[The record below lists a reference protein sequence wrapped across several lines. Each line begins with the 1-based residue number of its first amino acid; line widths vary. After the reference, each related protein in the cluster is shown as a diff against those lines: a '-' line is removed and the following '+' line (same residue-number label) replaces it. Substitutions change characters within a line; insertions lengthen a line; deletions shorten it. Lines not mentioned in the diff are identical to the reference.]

1 MQHDLFPHVAFSITP
16 EIGRDGPRLWVRHLV
31 IWREPGTIIRSI
43 ALKPGLNIVWSP
55 DPGASETAPIG
66 HGGGKTMFCRLLRY
80 CRGED
85 GFAPESQR
93 RSILEKLPNGH
104 VGAEIMLDG
113 RLWVVVRALGSH
125 HRDFVVEGGSLDELD
140 KAIRDGAT
148 PSGIDPLRDA
158 VTKAIIGDA
167 AKLVPPSIGEPR
179 AWEAALAWAT
189 RDQECRFRHYLD

>member
-1 MQHDLFPHVAFSITP
+1 MQHALFPGLGLSITP
-16 EIGRDGPRLWVRHLV
+16 EAGRKEPRLWVRRLV

-80 CRGED
+80 CLGED

-113 RLWVVVRALGSH
+113 RLWGVLRSLGAH
-125 HRDFVVEGGSLDELD
+125 QRDFAVEGGSLDELD
-140 KAIRDGAT
+140 KAIRDGVT
-148 PSGIDPLRDA
+148 PNGIDPLRDA
-158 VTKAIIGDA
+158 VTKAII
-167 AKLVPPSIGEPR
+167 
-179 AWEAALAWAT
+179 
-189 RDQECRFRHYLD
+189 